1 MVIKT
6 HTTGNEEANRVVSR
20 KAHIFVVCGAG
31 RQARAGP
38 LPGLALIGFATLA
51 RAWPRFQLAQTREQ
65 MPNLVWHLLFH
76 HVFRGNPQDGPEP
89 LEEMKIK
96 KSMHGC
102 YLSMDTALHWQRLPV
117 SHGQCVRS
125 RVVPGYATG
134 HGCASVRGLGCLG
147 YSTEAIC
154 ARAQGTTQLIGH
166 RGGDAYLSTGLSGTS
181 GTWRRAPWF
190 LTWWIM
196 CRVSTQNEPVMKVL
210 KLAATAAAFA
220 AIFSA
225 MMLCG
230 AALTATLHK
239 AIASAPVGLIVS

>member
-65 MPNLVWHLLFH
+65 MPNLVWHFFFH

-117 SHGQCVRS
+117 SHGQCVKPSCS
-125 RVVPGYATG
+125 RLRNGA
-134 HGCASVRGLGCLG
+134 RLR
-147 YSTEAIC
+147 ER
-154 ARAQGTTQLIGH
+154 ARARLS
-166 RGGDAYLSTGLSGTS
+166 RLLNRSDMRPRARNDAANRPS
-181 GTWRRAPWF
+181 RR
-190 LTWWIM
+190 
-196 CRVSTQNEPVMKVL
+196 R
-210 KLAATAAAFA
+210 
-220 AIFSA
+220 
-225 MMLCG
+225 
-230 AALTATLHK
+230 
-239 AIASAPVGLIVS
+239 